1 MSKLEKL
8 KLRLLSEPKDF
19 TFDELSTLL
28 KRLGYV
34 LDNKGKTSG
43 SGVEFINHQIN
54 HKLKLHKPHPS
65 PVLKQYL
72 IKYIISE
79 LKQRGYFDEK

>member
-19 TFDELSTLL
+19 TFDELTTLL

-43 SGVEFINHQIN
+43 SAVEFINLEIN
-54 HKLKLHKPHPS
+54 HKFKLHKPHPS
-65 PVLKQYL
+65 PVLKNYM
-72 IKYIISE
+72 IKQIISE